1 MTPQVYCA
9 RLERALSLM
18 PAAERQETIRYYLE
32 FLEDA
37 SEEERAALG
46 TPEALAQ
53 QILREN
59 GISPQPA
66 VIKHSNRTAKLIVL
80 ACTFYIWLPLLVTWY
95 SLLLTALIVL
105 ICIPVSL
112 GATLLGGLFCFVITV
127 FQDIPTALMLL
138 GFGLG
143 SGGVGILVA
152 YQPSGWRARALS
164 GSPYLPRKKCC
175 TLC

>member
-66 VIKHSNRTAKLIVL
+66 VIKHSNRTARLLIP
-80 ACTFYIWLPLLVTWY
+80 CTSTRRFRTVTPFTRY
-95 SLLLTALIVL
+95 SH
-105 ICIPVSL
+105 
-112 GATLLGGLFCFVITV
+112 
-127 FQDIPTALMLL
+127 
-138 GFGLG
+138 
-143 SGGVGILVA
+143 SGR
-152 YQPSGWRARALS
+152 PSSANRFR
-164 GSPYLPRKKCC
+164 
-175 TLC
+175 